1 MRDPVD
7 DPLHQLEPRPVAA
20 VTDAGDT
27 DTTNKAL
34 LQDTVFF
41 KKKHLFLSVLAPY
54 PH

>member
-1 MRDPVD
+1 MD

-20 VTDAGDT
+20 VTDAGNT

-41 KKKHLFLSVLAPY
+41 LKKASFSLCFGSLPTLN
-54 PH
+54 